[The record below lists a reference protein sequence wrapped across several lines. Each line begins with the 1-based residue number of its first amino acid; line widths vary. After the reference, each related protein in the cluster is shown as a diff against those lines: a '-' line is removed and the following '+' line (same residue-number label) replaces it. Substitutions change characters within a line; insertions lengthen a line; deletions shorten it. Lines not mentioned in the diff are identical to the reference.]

1 MMRAR
6 RVLGS
11 SDPKGHEDP
20 SKYKMLR
27 LKPLGIEDQC
37 NVFNINL
44 GLNEYSNSV
53 KKIANV
59 T

>member
-1 MMRAR
+1 MMRAQ

-11 SDPKGHEDP
+11 SDLKGHKDP